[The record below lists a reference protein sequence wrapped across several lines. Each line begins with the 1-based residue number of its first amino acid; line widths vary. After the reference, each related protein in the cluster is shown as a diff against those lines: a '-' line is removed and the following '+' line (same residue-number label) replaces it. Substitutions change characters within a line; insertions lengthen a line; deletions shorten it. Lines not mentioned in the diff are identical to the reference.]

1 MFKELIHIFTE
12 MFGFAKVIHAYDT
25 ILLYVCMTGRG
36 SKMNGRKGLEVTAP
50 APIPVQK

>member
-1 MFKELIHIFTE
+1 
-12 MFGFAKVIHAYDT
+12 MFGFAKVNHAYDT

-50 APIPVQK
+50 APITVQK